1 MEQTFQKSI
10 FTKTDED
17 HIITTDDYIE
27 NASLPFDLESC
38 FTIILGAWSW
48 AGKSNIIC
56 QMMQAYY
63 LHKIDAQNIYIY
75 SPSFLSD
82 KTF

>member
-38 FTIILGAWSW
+38 FTIILGA
-48 AGKSNIIC
+48 
-56 QMMQAYY
+56 
-63 LHKIDAQNIYIY
+63 
-75 SPSFLSD
+75 
-82 KTF
+82 